1 MASLFRSSLRTST
14 ATAIVPRLSRP
25 VTTTTTTSVAAAAV
39 KCTGM
44 KNLGILRQAGM
55 AKKGFH
61 VSASRRILPAGP
73 QIIQGTVN
81 DAAEVPDPNATHG
94 SYHWSFERL
103 ISVALIPL
111 TVAPF
116 AAGSVNPVTDAILGA
131 TIVIHSHIGFESM
144 VIDYIP
150 HRRYPTLRKGAMW
163 ALKGATVLV
172 LVGLYEFET
181 NDVGITEAI
190 KRVWRA

>member
-1 MASLFRSSLRTST
+1 MASLFRSSLRTAT
-14 ATAIVPRLSRP
+14 ATAIAPRLSRSI
-25 VTTTTTTSVAAAAV
+25 TATTSAAV

-44 KNLGILRQAGM
+44 KNLGISRQAGM

-61 VSASRRILPAGP
+61 ISASRKILPAGP
-73 QIIQGTVN
+73 QVIQGTVN
-81 DAAEVPDPNATHG
+81 DAAEIPDPNATHG

-116 AAGSVNPVTDAILGA
+116 AAGSINPVTDAILGA

-150 HRRYPTLRKGAMW
+150 HRKYPTLRKGAMW
-163 ALKGATVLV
+163 ALKGATLLV

-181 NDVGITEAI
+181 NDVGITEAV

>member
-1 MASLFRSSLRTST
+1 MASLFRPSLRTSA
-14 ATAIVPRLSRP
+14 ATAVMLRLGRP
-25 VTTTTTTSVAAAAV
+25 VTTTSSAATAAGV
-39 KCTGM
+39 RCTAM
-44 KNLGILRQAGM
+44 KNLEILRQAGM

-61 VSASRRILPAGP
+61 ASASRKILPAGP
-73 QIIQGTVN
+73 QVIQGTVN
-81 DAAEVPDPNATHG
+81 EAVEVPDPNAAHG

-116 AAGSVNPVTDAILGA
+116 AAGSINPVTDAILGA

-144 VIDYIP
+144 IVDYIP

-181 NDVGITEAI
+181 NDVGITEAV